1 MDASQGMLDELGK
14 KASEGGWKN
23 VKSACMMLESPA
35 QLAPFGA
42 PFNLIL
48 SAMTFHHIEDVSSIL
63 RLLYDCLKP
72 GGVLCFV
79 DLEFTH
85 ESHEMHK
92 KEVYHLVKHHGF
104 TPAQIKGWM
113 ESVGFKNV
121 HAARSFSINK
131 PIEAGGFKDFPIVL
145 AHGVKP

>member
-85 ESHEMHK
+85 ESPTKCTRRKFTIWSSITASRQLKSKDGWNPWDSRMCTL
-92 KEVYHLVKHHGF
+92 LVLSLSTSQLKL
-104 TPAQIKGWM
+104 
-113 ESVGFKNV
+113 
-121 HAARSFSINK
+121 
-131 PIEAGGFKDFPIVL
+131 EASRISQ
-145 AHGVKP
+145 